1 MKTILLSK
9 QELIEILD
17 ERLELK
23 LKGIKQQSPPSINKV
38 LLTRKDVAKI
48 FGVSLVTVS
57 AWTKQGIINPMRM
70 GSRVYFYKSEIIEA
84 TETEKLLKRRR
95 NEI

>member
-9 QELIEILD
+9 KELIEILD

-23 LKGIKQQSPPSINKV
+23 LKGFKQPTPPSINKV
-38 LLTRKDVAKI
+38 LLTRKDVARI

-57 AWTKQGIINPMRM
+57 SWSKQGIIKPIYM
-70 GSRVYFYKSEIIEA
+70 GSRVYFYKSEILEA
-84 TETEKLLKRRR
+84 TEIEKPLKRRR
-95 NEI
+95 HEI